1 MAVEIE
7 GLEFKIQASAQ
18 NGAKSID
25 ELANGLTKL
34 RNAAKG
40 GVGLTTTV
48 NQLNKL
54 NEALS
59 KIKLDNVD
67 DADSKLSKL
76 ADTLEKIKGIGNVT
90 ISSTLSKRLNDLT
103 GSMQSL
109 NDDDI
114 DKLDRLAN
122 VLDKFRG
129 IENIRIPKLNVPGT
143 ASTGSSAT
151 PTANVASME
160 PVDSEV
166 EQVTSQVQVMNDS
179 LAEGTAETNRLAR
192 GFREIISTNP
202 VMVFKT
208 IGNGLKSMTQTIAKL
223 AYQGLFKVL
232 NVNIKLLSGAVSVAT
247 KSFKGLASVATYL
260 PRLLGSRL
268 ATKIK
273 TTTSAL
279 GRFLSSLKRIAM
291 YRMVRFVISS
301 ITQGFGEGIKN
312 LYQYSLI
319 MGTDFANSMDKL
331 ATSSQYLK
339 NSLAA
344 MVSPIINSLAPAVDL
359 VVDKFVSLL
368 NVVNQTISK
377 LSGKDTYTA
386 ARKIPKSWEEAAADT
401 KKAIDDI
408 KRYTLGFDELNI
420 LGKQKSDKGSSD
432 SSVVDYASMFEELP
446 IENTIG
452 NFADRL
458 KELIKK
464 GDWEGLGSTIGEKV
478 NEGINKIPW
487 AKTGELLGKGI
498 NGAVKTAYSLL
509 DTINF
514 KKIGGNIA
522 TFLNNALSEIDF
534 EFVGR
539 LMVKPFTSVADLII
553 GFVNTLDWGQV
564 ASSISKSIRGIFD
577 ESSEWLKSV
586 DWNKF
591 GTNLYKNLKAAI
603 EGIDFPALAKSLFTF
618 LASAISAAAKTI
630 GSFVGS
636 LADDFKKWWDKDI
649 KGANWKETG
658 ANLLN
663 AIGKAIVI
671 GSDFVFDYFVKPL
684 AENLFDADWSEI
696 RAAGKE
702 MFDEFVNGIKD
713 KFNNIKNWIKTNI
726 VNPFVNG
733 IKNLFG
739 IHSPSTVTK
748 DIGDDV
754 AAGFLNGL
762 KAPFVTIKDWVW
774 ENIAKPLSDAV
785 SHIDLEAMV
794 KGDFSGNDYFTD
806 GIAGMGSL
814 PVNVAL
820 ALKKAQESGDPS
832 KTIEDLLKTGSL
844 SVEEAIKVKHVL
856 DTHKEIQ
863 LQINAKANIVDF
875 INSLKTDPKVN
886 SIANFNSANA
896 NAISGTS
903 INTKANFTTMNGK
916 GIEGSSINTKA
927 NFNTYN
933 SKSVEGTSIK
943 TKANFTS
950 YLTSAIKNAQ
960 SNVKAMFN
968 AYDRNGINSAWSY
981 VKAIFN
987 SYSTTDS
994 RGNIKSA
1001 WNYMKAIFNDYS
1013 TIDSRGN
1020 IKGSWNYMKAVFNT
1034 YDANKISDA
1043 TIYCKAVIDQ
1053 VVGSFA
1059 GLVGS
1064 FMADGGVV
1072 TAHGKVNWDN
1082 IPKYAGGTVNAHGSM
1097 FIAGEAGS
1105 ELVGHINGRTEVLNK
1120 SQLGQIMHSAIVDGM
1135 YQFTEYWRNLGSRMT
1150 ICTNGI
1156 ISAMLSIA
1164 DVTNRSITNL
1174 SIPANDYISVMNEL
1188 DTQTRY
1194 DLGET
1199 DTAEAIADGVRMGL
1213 YDSTSRQNDLLR
1225 EQNEL
1230 LRELLDK
1237 ESTVEITA
1245 NSLTKAMSR
1254 KNQRDGKTV
1263 IPISN

>member
-18 NGAKSID
+18 NGTKSID

-67 DADSKLSKL
+67 AADSKLSKL

-90 ISSTLSKRLNDLT
+90 ISSTLSKRLNDLSS
-103 GSMQSL
+103 SMNSL
-109 NDDDI
+109 NDEDI
-114 DKLDRLAN
+114 DKLDRLAS
-122 VLDKFRG
+122 VLEKFRG

-143 ASTGSSAT
+143 TSTRSSAA

-192 GFREIISTNP
+192 GFREIITTNP
-202 VMVFKT
+202 IWVFKQA
-208 IGNGLKSMTQTIAKL
+208 GSALKS
-223 AYQGLFKVL
+223 LFQSIKPVQIG
-232 NVNIKLLSGAVSVAT
+232 IKLLNGLVSLTTKGFNKFVKFAV
-247 KSFKGLASVATYL
+247 LL
-260 PRLLGSRL
+260 PTLLGSRL
-268 ATKIK
+268 ATKVK

-319 MGTDFANSMDKL
+319 MGTDFAGSMDKL

-344 MVSPIINSLAPAVDL
+344 MVSPIINSIAPAIDFI
-359 VVDKFVSLL
+359 VDKFVSLL
-368 NVVNQTISK
+368 NIINQVISR
-377 LSGKDTYTA
+377 LSGRDTYTA
-386 ARKIPKSWEEAAADT
+386 ARKIPKSWEEAADDT

-420 LGKQKSDKGSSD
+420 LGKQKSNKGSSD
-432 SSVVDYASMFEELP
+432 SSAADYASMFEELP

-514 KKIGGNIA
+514 KKIGKNIA

-577 ESSEWLKSV
+577 ESSKWLKSV
-586 DWNKF
+586 DWNQF

-618 LASAISAAAKTI
+618 LASAMSAAAKTI
-630 GSFVGS
+630 GSFFGS
-636 LADDFKKWWDKDI
+636 LANDVQKWWNKDI

-658 ANLLN
+658 VNLLN
-663 AIGKAIVI
+663 AIGNAIII
-671 GSDFVFDYFVKPL
+671 GRDFVFDNFIKPI

-696 RAAGKE
+696 EAAGGE
-702 MFDEFVNGIKD
+702 MFDGFVKGIKD
-713 KFNNIKNWIKTNI
+713 KFNNIKNWVETNI
-726 VNPFVNG
+726 VDPFVNG
-733 IKNLFG
+733 IKTLFG

-748 DIGDDV
+748 KIGDDV

-762 KAPFVTIKDWVW
+762 KAPFVAIDNWVW
-774 ENIAKPLSDAV
+774 ENIAKPLTDAV

-814 PVNVAL
+814 PFNVAL
-820 ALKKAQESGDPS
+820 KMAQGSEDPS
-832 KTIEDLLKTGSL
+832 KTIEDLVKTGSL
-844 SVEEAIKVKHVL
+844 SVDEALKMKHVL

-886 SIANFNSANA
+886 SIANFKSANDA
-896 NAISGTS
+896 VVRGIS

-916 GIEGSSINTKA
+916 GIEGSSIN
-927 NFNTYN
+927 
-933 SKSVEGTSIK
+933 

-1034 YDANKISDA
+1034 YDANKINDA

-1072 TAHGKVNWDN
+1072 TAQGKVNWDN

-1135 YQFTEYWRNLGSRMT
+1135 YQFTDYWRNLGSRMT

-1174 SIPANDYISVMNEL
+1174 SIPASDYISVMNEL
-1188 DTQTRY
+1188 DAQTRY

>member
-48 NQLNKL
+48 NQMNKL

-59 KIKLDNVD
+59 KIRLNTVD
-67 DADSKLSKL
+67 DADRKLSKL
-76 ADTLEKIKGIGNVT
+76 ANTLEKVKSIGNVT
-90 ISSTLSKRLNDLT
+90 ISATLSKRLNDLSS
-103 GSMQSL
+103 SMHSL

-114 DKLDRLAN
+114 DKLDRLAT
-122 VLDKFRG
+122 VLEKFRG

-143 ASTGSSAT
+143 TSTGSSAT
-151 PTANVASME
+151 PTANAASME

-166 EQVTSQVQVMNDS
+166 EQVTSQVQVMNNS
-179 LAEGTAETNRLAR
+179 LAEGTAETNKFSKAFQELASKR
-192 GFREIISTNP
+192 PSLIFEYLAL
-202 VMVFKT
+202 KT
-208 IGNGLKSMTQTIAKL
+208 KRFFDWLKQGEVNIAKFL
-223 AYQGLFKVL
+223 HNIHLMKTTVELTTGAFKV
-232 NVNIKLLSGAVSVAT
+232 
-247 KSFKGLASVATYL
+247 FASVATYL

-319 MGTDFANSMDKL
+319 MGTDFAGSMDKL

-344 MVSPIINSLAPAVDL
+344 MVSPIINSIAPAIDFI
-359 VVDKFVSLL
+359 VDKFVSLL
-368 NVVNQTISK
+368 NIINQVISR
-377 LSGKDTYTA
+377 LSGRDTYTA
-386 ARKIPKSWEEAAADT
+386 ARKVPKSWEAAADDT
-401 KKAIDDI
+401 KKAIDEI

-420 LGKQKSDKGSSD
+420 LGKNKSDKGSSD
-432 SSVVDYASMFEELP
+432 SSAVDYASMFEELP

-452 NFADRL
+452 SFADRL
-458 KELIKK
+458 KELIKA

-478 NEGINKIPW
+478 NEGIDNIPW
-487 AKTGELLGKGI
+487 TKTGELLGKGI
-498 NGAVKTAYSLL
+498 NGAVKTVYSLL

-514 KKIGGNIA
+514 TKIGENIA
-522 TFLNNALSEIDF
+522 TFLNKALSEIDF

-577 ESSEWLKSV
+577 ESSKWLKSV
-586 DWNKF
+586 DWNQF

-636 LADDFKKWWDKDI
+636 LADDFKKWWNKDI
-649 KGANWKETG
+649 QGANWKETG

-671 GSDFVFDYFVKPL
+671 GSDFVFDYFIKPL
-684 AENLFDADWSEI
+684 AENLFGADWSEI
-696 RAAGKE
+696 EAAGGE
-702 MFDEFVNGIKD
+702 VIDGFVRGIKQ
-713 KFNNIKNWIKTNI
+713 KFKDIKNWIKTNI
-726 VNPFVNG
+726 VDPVVNG
-733 IKNLFG
+733 FKNLFG

-748 DIGDDV
+748 EIGDNV

-762 KAPFVTIKDWVW
+762 KAPFVAIKNWVW
-774 ENIAKPLSDAV
+774 ENIAKPLSEAI
-785 SHIDLEAMV
+785 SHIDIEAMV
-794 KGDFSGNDYFTD
+794 KGDFSGNDYFM
-806 GIAGMGSL
+806 GNIAGIGSQ
-814 PVNVAL
+814 AIDE
-820 ALKKAQESGDPS
+820 ALKFKEMAQN
-832 KTIEDLLKTGSL
+832 
-844 SVEEAIKVKHVL
+844 A
-856 DTHKEIQ
+856 KEIK
-863 LQINAKANIVDF
+863 LIINAKAEIVDY
-875 INSLKTDPKVN
+875 INSLKNDPRVD
-886 SIANFNSANA
+886 SIANFYSANSS
-896 NAISGTS
+896 AISGTS
-903 INTKANFTTMNGK
+903 IDTKANFTTMNVK
-916 GIEGSSINTKA
+916 GVEGSSINTKA
-927 NFNTYN
+927 NFNSYT
-933 SKSVEGTSIK
+933 SKTIEGSSIN

-950 YLTSAIKNAQ
+950 YLTSAISNAQ

-968 AYDRNGINSAWSY
+968 SYDKSGISSAWSY
-981 VKAIFN
+981 IKAIFN

-994 RGNIKSA
+994 KGNIKDA

-1013 TIDSRGN
+1013 TVDSKGN

-1034 YDANKISDA
+1034 YDASRVDNA

-1064 FMADGGVV
+1064 FTADGGVI
-1072 TAHGKVNWDN
+1072 TAQGKVSWDN
-1082 IPKYAGGTVNAHGSM
+1082 IPKYAGGTINAHGSM
-1097 FIAGEAGS
+1097 FIAGESGA

-1135 YQFTEYWRNLGSRMT
+1135 YQFIEYWRNLGSRMT

-1174 SIPANDYISVMNEL
+1174 SIPANDYISIMNEL
-1188 DTQTRY
+1188 DAQTRY
-1194 DLGET
+1194 DLGDT

-1213 YDSTSRQNDLLR
+1213 YDSTSRQNELLR

-1245 NSLTKAMSR
+1245 NSLTKAMTR

-1263 IPISN
+1263 IPISK